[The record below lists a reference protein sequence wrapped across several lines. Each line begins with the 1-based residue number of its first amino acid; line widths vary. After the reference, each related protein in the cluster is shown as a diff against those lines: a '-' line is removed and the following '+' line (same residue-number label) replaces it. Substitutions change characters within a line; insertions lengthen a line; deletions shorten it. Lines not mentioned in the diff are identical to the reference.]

1 MTTALQIVNVLLETD
16 EPGVDADTGANPETY
31 LHGVADKIDKD
42 AREGKLT
49 PQTAL
54 TASNFYHRT
63 LTYKDGVTP
72 LQARRNGATK
82 TWRTRPGEFRIPCKY
97 GMYDYFYID
106 QNNAHEW
113 SIIPLPQKEK
123 PVKRPVKP
131 KPVVNPSSLMPP
143 L

>member
-1 MTTALQIVNVLLETD
+1 MSKATQIVNVLLETD
-16 EPGVDADTGANPETY
+16 EQPGVNIEPDVSPESY
-31 LHGVADKIDKD
+31 LHQYADQIDKD
-42 AREGKLT
+42 AREGRLT

-54 TASNFYHRT
+54 NAHNFYHRT

-82 TWRTRPGEFRIPCKY
+82 TWKTQPGEFKIPAKY
-97 GMYDYFYID
+97 GMYEYFYITD
-106 QNNAHEW
+106 KDAADW
-113 SIIPLPQKEK
+113 SVAPLPSKAK
-123 PVKRPVKP
+123 PVTRK